1 MSDPTTSIVYTEIA
15 RLNFTTE
22 ERTALRSFFSNPDNK
37 ETKNEAEEVLPTCAT
52 DVEKVDYLKTFLTQ
66 PGNDFVTRALG
77 T

>member
-22 ERTALRSFFSNPDNK
+22 ERTALRSFFSNHK

-52 DVEKVDYLKTFLTQ
+52 DVEK
-66 PGNDFVTRALG
+66 
-77 T
+77 

>member
-1 MSDPTTSIVYTEIA
+1 MSDPTTSIVYIEIA

-22 ERTALRSFFSNPDNK
+22 ERTALRSFFSNRK
-37 ETKNEAEEVLPTCAT
+37 EKKNEAEEVLPTCAT

>member
-1 MSDPTTSIVYTEIA
+1 MSDPTTSIVYIEIA

-22 ERTALRSFFSNPDNK
+22 ERTALRSFFSNHK

-66 PGNDFVTRALG
+66 PGNDFMTRALG